1 MKVGI
6 LTYHRSINYGA
17 YLQALCLQKELS
29 CIKDCDAEIIDYD
42 TCSAERYY
50 KSKLKESGL
59 RRKIYNVR
67 RYMMFTRMRK
77 QLPLSADSLV
87 TDDIDEFNRFIK
99 DRYDLIVVGSD
110 EVWRVGG
117 FRPFPNAYWL
127 PGTEGVRKAACA
139 VSGRNGIDEL
149 DDETKES
156 MTKCLSDFELITVR
170 DCATKRMTDSLLQGN
185 KEATVI
191 CDPTLAFDFSFDR
204 EEGRR
209 LLQRKFHIDPD
220 KKVIAVM
227 DSAGDIVRNLN
238 TSKDIQFVSL
248 YSYYPGLKNNPDI
261 EPEEWVQIIAASDA
275 LITAFF
281 HGMCIA
287 LSSDTPFLFCEERR
301 DVKSEFS
308 KGYDL
313 LCRYSLEDCYVHYTD
328 EQLKE
333 RINGFVDDTVSG
345 PVCADFGKLKKNE
358 RANFDIFIDHLTK

>member
-29 CIKDCDAEIIDYD
+29 CINGCDAEIIDYD
-42 TCSAERYY
+42 TCSADRYY

-59 RRKIYNVR
+59 RRKIYNIR
-67 RYMMFTRMRK
+67 RYRMFTRMRK

-87 TDDIDEFNRFIK
+87 TDDIDEFNRFVK
-99 DRYDLIVVGSD
+99 GRYDLIVVGSD
-110 EVWRVGG
+110 EVWKVGG

-127 PGTEGVRKAACA
+127 PGTEGVRKVSCA
-139 VSGRNGIDEL
+139 VSGRNETDGL
-149 DDETKES
+149 DSETKNA
-156 MTKCLSDFELITVR
+156 MTKYLSDFEFVTVR
-170 DCATKRMTDSLLQGN
+170 DSATKQLMDLLLSGD
-185 KEATVI
+185 KESAVI
-191 CDPTLAFDFSFDR
+191 CDPTLAYDFSFDR

-209 LLQRKFHIDPD
+209 LLQSKFHIGPD
-220 KKVIAVM
+220 KKVVAVM
-227 DSAGDIVRNLN
+227 DSEGDIVRHLN
-238 TSKDIQFVSL
+238 AREDIQFISL

-275 LITAFF
+275 LVTAFF

-287 LSSDTPFLFCEERR
+287 LSSDVPFLFCEERR

-313 LCRYSLEDCYVHYTD
+313 LCRNGIEDRYVHYSD
-328 EQLKE
+328 DKLNE
-333 RINGFVDDTVSG
+333 RITGFVDDVASGRTV
-345 PVCADFGKLKKNE
+345 ADFGELRKKE
-358 RANFDIFIDHLTK
+358 RARFDIFIGRLTK